1 MVDVP
6 QATLT
11 ITPGTPRVETRIISP
26 RGKGYKPAPLDY
38 GQSPH
43 LLREWC
49 RKNAEVANGLL
60 DGKITATGR
69 VTLTVS
75 ATTTTLSDRRIGAS
89 SIILFM
95 PTTSNA
101 AGALSGLYVT
111 GRQEGQAT
119 LNHASDAN
127 ADKTFGY
134 CIFG

>member
-49 RKNAEVANGLL
+49 RKNAEVA
-60 DGKITATGR
+60 TGT